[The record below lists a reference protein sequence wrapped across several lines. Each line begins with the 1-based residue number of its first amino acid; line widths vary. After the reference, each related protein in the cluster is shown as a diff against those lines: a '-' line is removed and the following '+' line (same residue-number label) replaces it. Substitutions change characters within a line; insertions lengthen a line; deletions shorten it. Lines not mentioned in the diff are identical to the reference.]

1 MAELTEVRRA
11 ELMAYCRIDELG
23 PGEDALLAALYS
35 SAVGYMTQAGV
46 SEPAAGTDRRCQ
58 YDLCV
63 NYLVLDGYDRREVTI
78 TGTIVAANPVFRQ
91 MLNQLK
97 FTEPV
102 PESGT

>member
-23 PGEDALLAALYS
+23 PGEDTLLAALYS

-91 MLNQLK
+91 LLNQLK

>member
-1 MAELTEVRRA
+1 MAELTEVRQA

-23 PGEDALLAALYS
+23 PGEDTLLAALYS
-35 SAVGYMTQAGV
+35 SAVGYLSQAGI

-63 NYLVLDGYDRREVTI
+63 NYLVLDGYDRREVTVS
-78 TGTIVAANPVFRQ
+78 GSVAANPVFRQ
-91 MLNQLK
+91 LLNQLK

>member
-1 MAELTEVRRA
+1 MAELTEARR
-11 ELMAYCRIDELG
+11 EQLLAYCRIDELG

-63 NYLVLDGYDRREVTI
+63 DYLVLDGYDRREATVS
-78 TGTIVAANPVFRQ
+78 GTVAANPVFRQ
-91 MLNQLK
+91 LLNQLK

-102 PESGT
+102 PDSGT